1 MKLVFAGIALLIATV
16 AVGVGCGPK
25 ETYCYEDKDTC
36 EHVKRMKEADA
47 MWEAPPVPDALAGH
61 CYDNNGVEIPCPG

>member
-1 MKLVFAGIALLIATV
+1 MKLVFAGIALLV
-16 AVGVGCGPK
+16 AMIGVGVGCGPK

-47 MWEAPPVPDALAGH
+47 MWMPEPDADASSAH
-61 CYDNNGVEIPCPG
+61 CFDNNGVEIPCGG